1 MCYLI
6 IVLAALKGRLKL
18 KAILKPSLNW
28 LLPFVLVALVLEHG
42 YPEKHTLIFISACV
56 AIIPLA
62 ALLGRATEG
71 LAAHIG
77 EAWGGILNAT
87 FGNAAELIIGI
98 VALHAGQI
106 QIVKAS
112 LIGSLIG
119 NVLLVLGASFLA
131 GGIKNPVQ
139 KFNVQG
145 AKSQS
150 IDFSIAAVALIIP
163 AAFYALGKEWMT
175 NETVNQLSVTLSIIL
190 ITIYFLSMFFTLY
203 THRTFFS
210 SESAQNAVKE
220 HHEIWDL
227 KKSGFFLIVS
237 AIFIA
242 WMSEILVGSVTQAAN
257 AMGMSQVFVGV
268 IIVAIVGNA
277 AEHSTAIVMAL
288 KNRLD
293 LSIVIAVGSS
303 IQIALF
309 VTPLL
314 VLLSFIFPLSQMDL
328 IFGKGEILVVVLASY
343 ILSQVTE
350 IGEST
355 WYKGAQLLVVYT
367 IIGVA
372 FYLFK

>member
-1 MCYLI
+1 M
-6 IVLAALKGRLKL
+6 
-18 KAILKPSLNW
+18 KAIIKPTLNW
-28 LLPFVLVALVLEHG
+28 LLPFILLTVVLEHA
-42 YPEKHTLIFISACV
+42 YPEKHSFIFLSACV

-71 LAAHIG
+71 LAAHMG

-119 NVLLVLGASFLA
+119 NVLLVLGISFLA
-131 GGIKNPVQ
+131 GGIKHPIQ

-163 AAFYALGKEWMT
+163 ATFYALGKEWLT
-175 NETVNQLSVTLSIIL
+175 DETVRHLSLTLSVIL
-190 ITIYFLSMFFTLY
+190 IAIYFLSMVFTLY
-203 THRTFFS
+203 THRSFFS
-210 SESAQNAVKE
+210 SVNIQSNLKE
-220 HHEIWDL
+220 HHVIWNL
-227 KKSGFFLIVS
+227 KISIFFLILS

-242 WMSEILVGSVTQAAN
+242 WMSEILVGSVTEAAT

-277 AEHSTAIVMAL
+277 AEHSTAVMMAI
-288 KNRLD
+288 KNRFD
-293 LSIVIAVGSS
+293 LSLMIAIGSG

-314 VLLSFIFPLSQMDL
+314 VILSFLFPLGKMDL

-355 WYKGAQLLVVYT
+355 WYKGAQLLTVYT